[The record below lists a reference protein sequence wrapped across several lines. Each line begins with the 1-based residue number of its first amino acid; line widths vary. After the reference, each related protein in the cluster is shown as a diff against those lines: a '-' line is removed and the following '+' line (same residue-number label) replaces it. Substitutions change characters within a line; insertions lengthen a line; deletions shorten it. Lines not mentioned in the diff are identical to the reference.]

1 MGKGVRTPF
10 SDGSLRRKELAMIKV
25 EDMMTRHPHTLLR
38 THTLNDAKHLM
49 EALDIRH
56 VPIVDA
62 NKKLLG
68 IVSQRDL
75 LAAQESSLQRS
86 AQGDALTFE
95 TPLFEVMRTDVAS
108 VAPQAGLKESA
119 IYMQKHKIGC
129 LPVVAKDV
137 LVGIIT
143 DSDFVTIAINL
154 LELQEESEPDE
165 LDEEQ

>member
-1 MGKGVRTPF
+1 
-10 SDGSLRRKELAMIKV
+10 MIKV
-25 EDMMTRHPHTLLR
+25 EDMMTRNPHTLLR

-56 VPIVDA
+56 IPVVDA

-75 LAAQESSLQRS
+75 LAAQESSLEHSTQDS
-86 AQGDALTFE
+86 SYTLE
-95 TPLFEVMRTDVAS
+95 IPLYQVMHTDVMS

-129 LPVVAKDV
+129 LPVVAKGE

-154 LELQEESEPDE
+154 LELQEESEP
-165 LDEEQ
+165 EEIDD

>member
-1 MGKGVRTPF
+1 MGKGVRAPF
-10 SDGSLRRKELAMIKV
+10 SNGSLRRKELAMIKV

>member
-1 MGKGVRTPF
+1 
-10 SDGSLRRKELAMIKV
+10 MIKV
-25 EDMMTRHPHTLLR
+25 EDMMTRNPHTLLR

-56 VPIVDA
+56 IPVVDA
-62 NKKLLG
+62 NKRLLG

-75 LAAQESSLQRS
+75 LAAQESSLEHSTQDS
-86 AQGDALTFE
+86 SYTLE
-95 TPLFEVMRTDVAS
+95 IPLYQLMHTDVMS

-129 LPVVAKDV
+129 LPVVAKGE

-154 LELQEESEPDE
+154 LELQEESEP
-165 LDEEQ
+165 EEIDD

>member
-1 MGKGVRTPF
+1 
-10 SDGSLRRKELAMIKV
+10 MIKV

-86 AQGDALTFE
+86 AQGDSLAFE
-95 TPLFEVMRTDVAS
+95 TPLFEVMHTDVTS
-108 VAPQAGLKESA
+108 VAPQAGSKKAQFTCKNTKLA
-119 IYMQKHKIGC
+119 VC
-129 LPVVAKDV
+129 LSSPK
-137 LVGIIT
+137 T
-143 DSDFVTIAINL
+143 C
-154 LELQEESEPDE
+154 
-165 LDEEQ
+165 

>member
-1 MGKGVRTPF
+1 MGKGVRDPG
-10 SDGSLRRKELAMIKV
+10 SNGSLRRKELAMIKV

-86 AQGDALTFE
+86 AQDDSLIFE
-95 TPLFEVMRTDVAS
+95 TPLFEVMHTDVTS

>member
-1 MGKGVRTPF
+1 
-10 SDGSLRRKELAMIKV
+10 MIKV
-25 EDMMTRHPHTLLR
+25 EDMMMRHPHTLLR

-86 AQGDALTFE
+86 AQGDSLAFE
-95 TPLFEVMRTDVAS
+95 TPLFEVMHTDVTS

>member
-1 MGKGVRTPF
+1 MGKGVRDPG

-86 AQGDALTFE
+86 AQDDSLIFE
-95 TPLFEVMRTDVAS
+95 TPLFEVMHTDVTS